1 MLWLCGNFFSFFPWK
16 ILTSVPR
23 GAIIMRSK
31 KYRYGLVAQ
40 LGAHHIRI
48 VGVVGSN
55 PIWSTKKR
63 HDRRSCLFLDS
74 TPLRGA
80 SPFGDCTCS
89 GRVNRPCAK
98 VLLRKTLGT
107 PDFRRVWTPVY
118 KTHLRSD
125 FIIFTAE
132 RNSAYGQFCAALRID
147 VPLGTAARRRLFWAL
162 VI

>member
-55 PIWSTKKR
+55 PIRSTKKR
-63 HDRRSCLFLDS
+63 TTAVILPWFFFIFLHQKYPLAYSSKQAFQIACLGDIKFLKILFDNIFHNS
-74 TPLRGA
+74 TKCDTINCNINWMIFPV
-80 SPFGDCTCS
+80 S
-89 GRVNRPCAK
+89 GIEK
-98 VLLRKTLGT
+98 VMI
-107 PDFRRVWTPVY
+107 V
-118 KTHLRSD
+118 
-125 FIIFTAE
+125 
-132 RNSAYGQFCAALRID
+132 
-147 VPLGTAARRRLFWAL
+147 
-162 VI
+162 